1 MNALSNAVRF
11 TPHAASEAISV
22 TVRVDAPRQLVIEVA
37 DRGPGLRGQ
46 ALEELKAEFGGGS
59 GGDGVAWQPLGAIR
73 SSGMGI
79 PICVRLAELMGGSV
93 ALADRGDGP
102 GARFTLTLPMRAHV
116 SAPAEHALVAALRKS
131 SARVAPLQPQ
141 PECSAV
147 VAAIRATPEPAEPGN
162 SVAGTRVLVVDDS
175 PANLRFAAYALR
187 RLGCVV
193 EACADGD
200 EVVAAVAAAAAASSP
215 FDVCVMDFYMARM
228 NGDAALA
235 ALRSAGFSLPV
246 VLCTGNATAADAGRF
261 AAMGFSAML
270 GKPFLGVQLQAAIAD
285 ALAHA
290 GQASA

>member
-1 MNALSNAVRF
+1 M
-11 TPHAASEAISV
+11 
-22 TVRVDAPRQLVIEVA
+22 
-37 DRGPGLRGQ
+37 
-46 ALEELKAEFGGGS
+46 
-59 GGDGVAWQPLGAIR
+59 
-73 SSGMGI
+73 
-79 PICVRLAELMGGSV
+79 

-116 SAPAEHALVAALRKS
+116 SAHALVVVLRKS
-131 SARVAPLQPQ
+131 SARVGPLQPL
-141 PECSAV
+141 PERSAIAV
-147 VAAIRATPEPAEPGN
+147 GTRVRPEPAEPGS

-175 PANLRFAAYALR
+175 PANLRFAAFTLR

-193 EACADGD
+193 ETAADGD
-200 EVVAAVAAAAAASSP
+200 EVVAAVAAAAAAGAPS
-215 FDVCVMDFYMARM
+215 DVCVMDFYMARM

-235 ALRSAGFSLPV
+235 ALRRAGFSLPV

>member
-1 MNALSNAVRF
+1 M
-11 TPHAASEAISV
+11 
-22 TVRVDAPRQLVIEVA
+22 
-37 DRGPGLRGQ
+37 
-46 ALEELKAEFGGGS
+46 
-59 GGDGVAWQPLGAIR
+59 
-73 SSGMGI
+73 
-79 PICVRLAELMGGSV
+79 
-93 ALADRGDGP
+93 ALAARGDGP

-116 SAPAEHALVAALRKS
+116 SAHALVVVLRKS
-131 SARVAPLQPQ
+131 SARVGPLQPL
-141 PECSAV
+141 PERSAIAV
-147 VAAIRATPEPAEPGN
+147 GTRVTPEPAEPGK

-200 EVVAAVAAAAAASSP
+200 EVVAAVAAAAASSP

-270 GKPFLGVQLQAAIAD
+270 GKPFTGGQLQAAIAD
-285 ALAHA
+285 ALA
-290 GQASA
+290 GRGR